1 MITRIWHGRTK
12 TADAKEYREFVIKT
26 GVADY
31 KSVKG
36 NCGVQIWQREEG
48 DETHIYTVSWWDN
61 YESIKQFA
69 GEDFE
74 KAKYYEEDKKY
85 LLEFEEKV
93 MHCECYDFKNSLN
106 E

>member
-1 MITRIWHGRTK
+1 MITRIWHGRIK

-48 DETHIYTVSWWDN
+48 DETHIYTVSWWNN

-93 MHCECYDFKNSLN
+93 RHFECYEFV
-106 E
+106 

>member
-12 TADAKEYREFVIKT
+12 TTDAKEYREFVIET

-31 KSVKG
+31 KSIKG
-36 NCGVQIWQREEG
+36 NLGVQIWQREDG
-48 DETHIYTVSWWDN
+48 DVTHVYTVTWWDN

-69 GEDFE
+69 GEDFD
-74 KAKYYEEDKKY
+74 KAKYYEDDKKY

-93 MHCECYDFKNSLN
+93 MHCECYDFK
-106 E
+106 